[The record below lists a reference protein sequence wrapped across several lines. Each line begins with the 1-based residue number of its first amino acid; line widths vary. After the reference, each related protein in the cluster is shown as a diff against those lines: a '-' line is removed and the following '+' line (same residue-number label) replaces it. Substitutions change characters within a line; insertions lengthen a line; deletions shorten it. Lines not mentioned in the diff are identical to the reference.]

1 MLNRFMKKL
10 ILLHA
15 IVLILFHG
23 CYPVSHIIIGEKK
36 DPINAD
42 QVKVYLDFPDEYEK
56 IAMIEAS
63 SDFAFKDMSL
73 EITDQRKT
81 DKALARLK
89 AEAASLG
96 ANGIVIQSLSN
107 KNKLHFSLRKDDRG
121 NLNADTRNEKQKEL
135 KAIAIFVK

>member
-1 MLNRFMKKL
+1 MKKL
-10 ILLHA
+10 IPIYAL
-15 IVLILFHG
+15 VLVLFHG

-36 DPINAD
+36 NPINAE
-42 QVKVYLDFPDEYEK
+42 QVKVYLDFPSEYEK

-63 SDFAFKDMSL
+63 SDFAFKDMSI
-73 EITDQRKT
+73 EITDQKKT

-96 ANGIVIQSLSN
+96 ANGIIIQSLSN
-107 KNKLHFSLRKDDRG
+107 QNKLHFSLRKDDRG
-121 NLNADTRNEKQKEL
+121 NIIADTRNEKQKEL

>member
-1 MLNRFMKKL
+1 MKKL
-10 ILLHA
+10 IPIYAL
-15 IVLILFHG
+15 VLVLFHG

-36 DPINAD
+36 NPINAE
-42 QVKVYLDFPDEYEK
+42 QVKVYLDFPSEYEK

-63 SDFAFKDMSL
+63 SDFAFKDMSI
-73 EITDQRKT
+73 EITDQKKT

-96 ANGIVIQSLSN
+96 ANGIIIQSLSN
-107 KNKLHFSLRKDDRG
+107 QNKLHFSLRKDDRG